1 MFAVIDGAQPPKI
14 DGADFSNTSSVADIS
29 TTLPSVNGYS
39 AHAIVF
45 WIKGTWSSTTDETI
59 FGYLDAGTTSKGG
72 WLIRI
77 EDGKLVVVH
86 GANTGTAGDVGDGNS
101 VNITGKRWTSTTRL
115 SDAANYNTSGWNCVF
130 IQINGNTIH
139 HLTSGVQQTTT
150 AHMYVNHTSIGCT
163 ATNNLNINQYDDV
176 QKAFRIDNNVSGAD
190 YDDVLLQSGNTDSIQ
205 IPDDYDKGVT
215 ITGAGSG
222 GADYTGV
229 VSNIQ
234 TGGTTGVFQVTPN
247 MSTQVNETG
256 NPNCFLE
263 GPDIN
268 PTSMVIGSIS
278 RTADTFQHFTGSLGP
293 IYMAKDVYADWSD
306 ANLRNKWTDAKGDG
320 FHRASLPPAG
330 GIVAVDYDNG
340 ATSVSESAFTQV
352 LSSTMITS
360 GTNVTADS
368 TQIRQI

>member
-39 AHAIVF
+39 AHAIIF

-59 FGYLDAGTTSKGG
+59 FGYLDTGSLSRGG
-72 WLIRI
+72 WLVRI

-86 GANTGTAGDVGDGNS
+86 GANTGSAGDVGDGNS
-101 VNITGKRWTSTTRL
+101 VNITGKRWESTTRL

-130 IQINGNTIH
+130 IQINGNTNH
-139 HLTSGVQQTTT
+139 YLTNGVQQTTT

-163 ATNNLNINQYDDV
+163 ATNNLNINQLDDE
-176 QKAFRIDNNVSGAD
+176 QKLFKVDNLVNSAD
-190 YDDVLLQSGNTDSIQ
+190 YDQVDLQSGNSDSIT

-215 ITGAGSG
+215 IYGAGSG

-229 VSNIQ
+229 VSNIISS
-234 TGGTTGVFQVTPN
+234 GTQGSFDVTPD
-247 MSTQVNETG
+247 MSTYVAETG
-256 NPNCFLE
+256 TPNCILE

-278 RTADTFQHFTGSLGP
+278 RTAETFQHFTGSLGP

-306 ANLRNKWTDAKGDG
+306 ASLRNKWTDAKGDG
-320 FHRASLPPAG
+320 FHRVSLPPGG

-340 ATSVSESAFTQV
+340 ATSVNEGIFAQV
-352 LSSTMITS
+352 LPSTIITS

-368 TQIRQI
+368 TKIRQI